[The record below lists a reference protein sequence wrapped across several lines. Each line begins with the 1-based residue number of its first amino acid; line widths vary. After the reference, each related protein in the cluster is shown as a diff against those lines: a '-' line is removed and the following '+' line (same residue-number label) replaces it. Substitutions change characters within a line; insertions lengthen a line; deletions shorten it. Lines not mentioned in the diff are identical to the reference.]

1 MQAAKGLAMEKWMC
15 WGSLTV
21 GGLLLLLF
29 LLDLILSL
37 AQVPFTPF
45 GGISPVVDVVG
56 SLASAL
62 LVFLSW
68 EALREV
74 K

>member
-1 MQAAKGLAMEKWMC
+1 MQAAKGFSMEKWMC
-15 WGSLTV
+15 WGSLSV
-21 GGLLLLLF
+21 AGLLLLLF
-29 LLDLILSL
+29 LLDLILSI

-45 GGISPVVDVVG
+45 GGISYVVDVVG
-56 SLASAL
+56 TLASGL
-62 LVFLSW
+62 LAFLSW

>member
-1 MQAAKGLAMEKWMC
+1 MQAAKGFAMEKWMC
-15 WGSLTV
+15 WGSLVV

-29 LLDLILSL
+29 ILDLILSI

-56 SLASAL
+56 GLASGL
-62 LVFLSW
+62 LAYLAW
-68 EALREV
+68 DALRDV